1 MITRRELEEL
11 VATDT
16 HGQPVLSV
24 CLTTDLTKHL
34 KEERRLALRQML
46 EPFGDAAKEDVARV
60 QDYVDREFDWQSRSI
75 VLFSSAPAG
84 FWQQFRLAVPVRDEA
99 SLEPQPNIRVLT
111 QVMDEYECLAVAL
124 VNREHARF
132 FAISLG
138 EITEFSQDLP
148 PTPARQKQGGW
159 SAERYQRHVDALAL
173 QNLKQ
178 AAQRVDEFC
187 KSQECGKLLL
197 AGTEETTAQ
206 FRPLLPKPLQKRI
219 IGEFPMD
226 IHAPASLVL
235 ERAREIQEYVE
246 REQELAEV
254 TSLCAAAQQK
264 NPTATLGLPNT
275 LNALMQGQVSRLV
288 AAAHYSARGTACEHC
303 GFLSTQSLTTC
314 PLCSSEMHHVD
325 GMVDL
330 AVHKAVESGS
340 EVEIV
345 RGAAAAKLNEM
356 GAIGARLRF

>member
-11 VATDT
+11 AATDT

-24 CLTTDLTKHL
+24 YLATDLTQHS

-46 EPFGDAAKEDVARV
+46 EPLGDAAKEDRARV
-60 QDYVDREFDWQSRSI
+60 QEHLDREFDWQSKSI
-75 VLFSSAPAG
+75 ALYSSAPAS
-84 FWQQFRLAVPVRDEA
+84 FWREVRLAVPVPDGA
-99 SLEPQPNIRVLT
+99 SFEPRPNIRVLT
-111 QVMDEYECLAVAL
+111 ELLDEYECMAVAL

-138 EITEFSQDLP
+138 EIVEFSRDLP

-159 SAERYQRHVDALAL
+159 SAARYQRHVDALAL

-178 AAQRVDEFC
+178 AAQLVDEFY
-187 KSQECGKLLL
+187 KSQSCSKLLL
-197 AGTEETTAQ
+197 AGTEELVAQ
-206 FRPLLPKPLQKRI
+206 FRPLLPKALQKRI

-226 IHAPASLVL
+226 LHAPSSVVF
-235 ERAREIQEYVE
+235 EKARDIQERVE

-254 TSLCAAAQQK
+254 ENLCAAAQKK
-264 NPTATLGLPNT
+264 NPTATLGLSDT
-275 LNALMQGQVSRLV
+275 LNALMQGQVLRLV
-288 AAAHYSARGTACEHC
+288 AAADYAAPGVACEHC
-303 GFLSTQSLTTC
+303 GFLSVEALTIC
-314 PLCSSEMHHVD
+314 PLCGSSMRGVE

-340 EVEIV
+340 QVEIV
-345 RGAAAAKLNEM
+345 RGAAAAKLNEW
-356 GAIGARLRF
+356 GAIGAMLRF